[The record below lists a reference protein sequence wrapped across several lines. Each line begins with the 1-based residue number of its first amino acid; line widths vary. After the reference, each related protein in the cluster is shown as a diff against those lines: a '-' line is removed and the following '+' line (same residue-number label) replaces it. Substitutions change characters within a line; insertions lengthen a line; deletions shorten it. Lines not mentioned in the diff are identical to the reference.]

1 METTAVETKK
11 KDPRAEDVFR
21 ISPHR
26 IKINPE
32 NIRDID
38 PKTELNQH
46 LKKTIIKHGVRR
58 VLLLKANPN
67 FGIEGDTHEFI
78 CVDGN
83 RRLTM
88 TMEAIADGTPIETVR
103 ATIKKRLSDEESLLS
118 MFIDNDAVP
127 LNPMEKAKGVHQLI
141 DVFGWDTNKVAEEL
155 GESVSTIKKLY
166 ALKQLPYK
174 VQQHI
179 EAGRIAPSLAL
190 ELSAKTKGD
199 VQLIQTIEEA
209 IAQNITAPTQEVA
222 AAAVTQSGSI
232 TDHKNELLEK
242 KFTAEV
248 TGKVKERKK
257 VTARNFKGVVGEKNP
272 VKLLEAVIEK
282 AGANSFITLE
292 QALQLVK
299 GKVSVDETAKLASAE
314 ILTVSDVKTIALNLP
329 FATLSEQGTD
339 ERKKEIAHVINNYIT
354 RP

>member
-1 METTAVETKK
+1 MA
-11 KDPRAEDVFR
+11 
-21 ISPHR
+21 
-26 IKINPE
+26 
-32 NIRDID
+32 
-38 PKTELNQH
+38 
-46 LKKTIIKHGVRR
+46 
-58 VLLLKANPN
+58 
-67 FGIEGDTHEFI
+67 
-78 CVDGN
+78 
-83 RRLTM
+83 
-88 TMEAIADGTPIETVR
+88 
-103 ATIKKRLSDEESLLS
+103 
-118 MFIDNDAVP
+118 
-127 LNPMEKAKGVHQLI
+127 
-141 DVFGWDTNKVAEEL
+141 
-155 GESVSTIKKLY
+155 TIKKLY

-209 IAQNITAPTQEVA
+209 ITQNITAPTQEA
-222 AAAVTQSGSI
+222 AGAVVQSGSI

-242 KFTAEV
+242 KFTSEV
-248 TGKVKERKK
+248 TGKIKERKK

-299 GKVSVDETAKLASAE
+299 GKVSVDDTAKLASAE

-329 FATLSEQGTD
+329 FATLSEQVTD
-339 ERKKEIAHVINNYIT
+339 ERKKEIALAINNYIAQ
-354 RP
+354 